1 MRKITWV
8 TNGHQGCKVTDK
20 ERNKLG
26 QVNSMSSKP
35 IESGR
40 PNHNDE
46 IWFAMIHWPKQ
57 SSWERKKHDHHSI
70 NILLRFIYTFNIYNI
85 MIIKTITIALL
96 LETIISGIVPYTSQ
110 MNRLLDSYQIAL
122 LLSMTTIVYLGE
134 SR

>member
-1 MRKITWV
+1 
-8 TNGHQGCKVTDK
+8 
-20 ERNKLG
+20 
-26 QVNSMSSKP
+26 
-35 IESGR
+35 
-40 PNHNDE
+40 
-46 IWFAMIHWPKQ
+46 
-57 SSWERKKHDHHSI
+57 
-70 NILLRFIYTFNIYNI
+70 